1 MKRYKF
7 LDKTPLELTEEE
19 LLELTNQITM
29 IEYNRKPDIK
39 KLQDS
44 EDGAQ
49 DLLCYAYEKSAKGKI
64 GINEIKQKPMKY
76 FTNILHLEAR
86 NGINY
91 IIRKK
96 KSQRFIYNTLS
107 LDQDTGLAENKSY
120 KTLIETISDDN
131 YSDKLE
137 YNLDMEMILNKIDD
151 TKDKYITINYGVGKN
166 NVSKFSF
173 RNLTKLYLYLFE
185 GKKLTYKNF
194 EGFLYNSKTNKQ
206 LELHEIKLV
215 IDKYKNYIK
224 KERILEGGLI

>member
-107 LDQDTGLAENKSY
+107 LDQDKEYDENS
-120 KTLIETISDDN
+120 KTLIETIPDDT
-131 YSDKLE
+131 YSNKLE
-137 YNLDMEMILNKIDD
+137 YNLDIDTILNKIDD

-224 KERILEGGLI
+224 KEHILEGGLI

>member
-39 KLQDS
+39 KLQDP

-107 LDQDTGLAENKSY
+107 LDQDKEYDENS
-120 KTLIETISDDN
+120 KTLIETIPDDT
-131 YSDKLE
+131 YSNKLE
-137 YNLDMEMILNKIDD
+137 YNLDIDTILNKIDD

-224 KERILEGGLI
+224 KEHILEGGLI